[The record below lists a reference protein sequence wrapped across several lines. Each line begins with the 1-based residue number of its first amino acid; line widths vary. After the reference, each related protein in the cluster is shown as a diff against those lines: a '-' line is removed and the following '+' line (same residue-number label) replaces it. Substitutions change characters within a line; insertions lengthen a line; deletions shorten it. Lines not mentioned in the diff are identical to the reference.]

1 MKKNKI
7 VFIFISFLFL
17 IFSSTQASSEDIKDI
32 LDLLKKKYHK
42 ANFSVCFKQTSKLK
56 ALDIEDRAEGYAY
69 FKYPNSVRWE
79 YYEPEEQIIAS
90 DGKKIW
96 IFKKEENQLLVGDA
110 TDYFKDGNGISFL
123 SDVNELIN
131 NFFIE
136 LLEADKL
143 KYILKL
149 VPLKKQSAISEIYI
163 EIERKSFFIT
173 KIVNYNAY
181 GDETIISMS
190 DFNFNSKL
198 KDSLFQLKA
207 KKKSDVIKMG
217 NEE

>member
-17 IFSSTQASSEDIKDI
+17 IFSSTQASREDIKDI